1 MQTKQ
6 MFKESGKNFTTNKI
20 VVVLFAIF
28 VVIIP
33 YIVIWLLFGEFNL
46 LKLNWLLAQTNES
59 KQFFDFRILL
69 VFFGEVCFSI
79 LVYLV
84 LFFVFKKIKIDAI
97 SYIIMSHFMGMTTI
111 LTGLLFLKISLI
123 LIIVLRFLIIIL
135 SSFLIFFIVNYFVMK
150 LMLNNNSAILIFNEY
165 QQDYVDLK
173 KINEECKFLNKDSE
187 KDYIEVEKK

>member
-6 MFKESGKNFTTNKI
+6 MFKESKKNFTTNKI
-20 VVVLFAIF
+20 VVVLFSIF

-69 VFFGEVCFSI
+69 VFFGEVCFSV
-79 LVYLV
+79 LVYLL

-97 SYIIMSHFMGMTTI
+97 SYIIMSHFMGMITI
-111 LTGLLFLKISLI
+111 LTGLLSLKISLM

-135 SSFLIFFIVNYFVMK
+135 SSFLVFFIVNYFVMK
-150 LMLNNNSAILIFNEY
+150 LMLNNNNAILIFNEY